1 MKKLTPKAEKV
12 LDVALELLKNEGDF
26 GVTMRQVASNAE
38 MSLSNV
44 QYYFKNK
51 NELLKAVADRY
62 FNACLNDMRTMTVI
76 HSPET
81 AEQDLREFLR
91 HSLSHGLEVSEMCR
105 IFREY
110 WAISTRNEVIDEH
123 IKCYYREMSV
133 IMSELLHP
141 AANSEQGLS
150 KAVSVIIPFIEGYSV
165 TALAMPEDIDTVND
179 TICLFINN
187 LLNESA

>member
-12 LDVALELLKNEGDF
+12 LDVALELLQKEGDY

-62 FNACLNDMRTMTVI
+62 FNACLNDMRAMTVI
-76 HSPET
+76 NSSET
-81 AEQDLREFLR
+81 AEQDIREFLR
-91 HSLSHGLEVSEMCR
+91 HSLCHGLEVSEMCR

-123 IKCYYREMSV
+123 IKSYYREMSV
-133 IMSELLHP
+133 IMSNLFLP
-141 AANSEQGLS
+141 AAKSKEGLS
-150 KAVSVIIPFIEGYSV
+150 KAVSVVIPFIEGYSI
-165 TALAMPEDIDTVND
+165 TALAMPEDIEST
-179 TICLFINN
+179 TSSILFLVIK
-187 LLNESA
+187 LLNE